1 MRFVVTGTGRCG
13 TSYTSS
19 LFNAAGVPCGHE
31 DIFNVRAGVRDIRVS
46 FGLRADLLSPV
57 LRLREEWRRRFTRLE
72 GDASWMAVPR
82 LRWFNGT
89 KFLQLRHPM
98 RVVQSWVAVG
108 FFSFSPAL
116 HLQARWASQYMTFS
130 GDDLTDAMRWWV
142 LWNDLAAQKADF
154 TYRLEDLDS
163 DLFAQMLET
172 IDVDDPR
179 GRAERALASTPRYV
193 NSAEQRGEERVDLS
207 WDEIPD
213 SRAKAALA
221 EAAARFGYKLDADE
235 Q

>member
-13 TSYTSS
+13 TRYTSS

-31 DIFNVRAGVRDIRVS
+31 DVFNVRAGARDIRVS
-46 FGLRADLLSPV
+46 FGLRADLLSPAT
-57 LRLREEWRRRFTRLE
+57 RLREEWKRRFTALE

-82 LRWFNGT
+82 LRWFRGT

-98 RVVQSWVAVG
+98 KVVQSWVAVG

-116 HLQARWASQYMTFS
+116 HLQARWAREYMSFT

-142 LWNDLAAQKADF
+142 LWNDLASRQADF
-154 TYRLEDLDS
+154 TYRLEDLDAEV
-163 DLFAQMLET
+163 FATMLDM
-172 IDVDDPR
+172 IGVDDAHS
-179 GRAERALASTPRYV
+179 RAERALTTVPKYV
-193 NSAEQRGEERVDLS
+193 NSAEQRGEERVSLS

-221 EAAARFGYKLDADE
+221 EAAVRYGYKLDADDS
-235 Q
+235 